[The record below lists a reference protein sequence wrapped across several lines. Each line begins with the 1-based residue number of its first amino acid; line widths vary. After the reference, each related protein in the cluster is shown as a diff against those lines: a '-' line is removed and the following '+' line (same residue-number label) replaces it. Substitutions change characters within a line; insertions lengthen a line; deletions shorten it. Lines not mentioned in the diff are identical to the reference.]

1 MKTIEDREQFIKLR
15 AEGRSYSYIMK
26 EVGIAKATCSNWES
40 EYKDQIAELKADR
53 MQELYNSYYMTK
65 EARIKKLGETLNKI
79 NATLE
84 TTDFENIQPDKLLD
98 FKLKYTEALKSEF
111 IDTTHN
117 ALKEDFKAQ
126 DILNSLGDL
135 LTRLK
140 QGAITPEQAGKEC
153 MIFNNILKAYENV
166 ELADKI
172 KILEKI
178 VGGRQ

>member
-1 MKTIEDREQFIKLR
+1 MKTLEDREQFIKLR

-26 EVGIAKATCSNWES
+26 ELGIAKATCSNWEA
-40 EYKDQIAELKADR
+40 EYKDQITALKEDR

-84 TTDFENIQPDKLLD
+84 ATDFNNIQPDKLLD
-98 FKLKYTEALKSEF
+98 FKLKYTDALKSEF
-111 IDTTHN
+111 IDTTHT
-117 ALKEDFKAQ
+117 ALKEDFTAQ

-140 QGAITPEQAGKEC
+140 QGAITPEQASKEC
-153 MIFNNILKAYENV
+153 MIYNNLIKAYENV